1 MDLNNLREELAKSLN
16 EFLLSYGIEPV
27 CLFTLVFGLFLYSSI
42 GDIRKDGSDHFDWV
56 FFAFSLFGFLMGSI
70 FSLIRVFE

>member
-1 MDLNNLREELAKSLN
+1 MGLNELREELSKSIN
-16 EFLLSYGIEPV
+16 DFLLSYGIEPV

-42 GDIRKDGSDHFDWV
+42 GDIRKDDSDHFDWI
-56 FFAFSLFGFLMGSI
+56 FFVFSLFGFLMGSI